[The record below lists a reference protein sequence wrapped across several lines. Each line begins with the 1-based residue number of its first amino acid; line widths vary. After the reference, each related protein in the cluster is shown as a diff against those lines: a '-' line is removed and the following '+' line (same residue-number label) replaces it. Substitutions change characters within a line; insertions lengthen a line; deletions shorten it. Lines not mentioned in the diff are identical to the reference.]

1 MTLQQ
6 LGRWFDSF
14 DDEHLILG
22 YGSLINADSRRR
34 FSDMHHDGLLV
45 QVAGFARGWITRSL
59 QEQQTYV
66 GAWPETGASLNALM
80 LPTALSPSLARR
92 EKDYTFV
99 QVSPQALRTD
109 LDEQAHLWLHD
120 RLAAKKIWICQ
131 SLHQQQPNADF
142 PVSQSYVDT
151 CLAGCLERGGE
162 ASAREFIQSTTYWPS
177 SLYDDRTQPVYPR
190 PGRVTQRQHQ
200 QIDNLLKQVAQ

>member
-1 MTLQQ
+1 MTPQQ

-59 QEQQTYV
+59 QELQTYV
-66 GAWPETGASLNALM
+66 GAWPDADASLNALM
-80 LPTALSPSLARR
+80 LPTALSPALARR

-99 QVSPQALRTD
+99 QVSAQALTTD
-109 LDEQAHLWLHD
+109 LDSEAHHWLQE

-131 SLHQQQPNADF
+131 SLHQQQATTEY

-162 ASAREFIQSTTYWPS
+162 ASARKFIQSTAYWPS
-177 SLYDDRTQPVYPR
+177 ALHDDRAQPVYPR
-190 PGRVTQRQHQ
+190 PGRVTERQHQ
-200 QIDNLLKQVAQ
+200 QIDDLLKQAVR